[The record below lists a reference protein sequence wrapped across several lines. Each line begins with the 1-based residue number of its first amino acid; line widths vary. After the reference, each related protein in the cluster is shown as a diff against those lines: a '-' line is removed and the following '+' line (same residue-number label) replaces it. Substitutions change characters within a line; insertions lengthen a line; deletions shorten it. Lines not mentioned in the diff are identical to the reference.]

1 MDINELIDFKAET
14 IVFVIEKFEDKY
26 LGQKCLTR
34 DNTEENITKLKDY
47 YNKVDKYFPEK
58 EVKTIIIRDI
68 QKNNELKE
76 VIFKIAELFFE
87 ITQLPL
93 LKFIYEEDFN
103 DLTKIKKELE
113 NYK

>member
-1 MDINELIDFKAET
+1 MSLLFFNFYT
-14 IVFVIEKFEDKY
+14 VV
-26 LGQKCLTR
+26 
-34 DNTEENITKLKDY
+34 
-47 YNKVDKYFPEK
+47 
-58 EVKTIIIRDI
+58 IIRDI
-68 QKNNELKE
+68 QKNKELKE

>member
-1 MDINELIDFKAET
+1 M
-14 IVFVIEKFEDKY
+14 
-26 LGQKCLTR
+26 
-34 DNTEENITKLKDY
+34 TKLKDY

-68 QKNNELKE
+68 QKNKELKE